1 MPSSAVA
8 RKSSGSKTP
17 ALAKANASLADL
29 TAIVKREHEACQAAV
44 ETTLDHAI
52 RAGEVLSQIRDILK
66 PRGEWQKWIEDEF
79 PRDRSTAYTYLRV
92 FQYRGKLP
100 PRVGRITE
108 ADMLIRGLPDI
119 DGGPPR
125 KRVSDDRK
133 DEARELR
140 NQGHSYKEIAK
151 ALGVS
156 VSTVYNWLN
165 GHMSKYQQE
174 AREALKKERLSKK
187 QKTINK
193 AVRKKGGALAEAY
206 AMAERLQDV
215 IAQAHTE
222 AKEPQARR
230 SLQRATEY
238 HHAMRDFIVQ
248 ALGVE
253 P

>member
-1 MPSSAVA
+1 MASSAVA
-8 RKSSGSKTP
+8 RRSSGKLVP
-17 ALAKANASLADL
+17 ANASLADL
-29 TAIVKREHEACQAAV
+29 TTIVKREHEACQAAV

-52 RAGEVLSQIRDILK
+52 RAGEVLSRIRDILK
-66 PRGEWQKWIEDEF
+66 PRGEWQRWIEEEF
-79 PRDRSTAYTYLRV
+79 PRDRSTAYTYLRIY
-92 FQYRGKLP
+92 QHQGKLP
-100 PRVGRITE
+100 PRVGRVTE
-108 ADMLIRGLPDI
+108 ADMLLRGLPDI

-125 KRVSDDRK
+125 KRITDDRK

-140 NQGHSYKEIAK
+140 DQGRSYKEIAK

-156 VSTVYNWLN
+156 VSTVYNWFN
-165 GHMSKYQQE
+165 DHQGKHQRE
-174 AREALKKERLSKK
+174 ARAALKQSRQQKK
-187 QKTINK
+187 INK
-193 AVRKKGGALAEAY
+193 AVRKHGGAIAEAY
-206 AMAERLQDV
+206 AMAERMQDV

-238 HHAMRDFIVQ
+238 HHAMRDFIVK